1 MKEREILAKKS
12 IVSGEI
18 FLLIVS
24 IFALGNIVGDMN
36 VVDARNENPSASLIG
51 TGSGSAAQAVV
62 KEVWTSK
69 KGVTGNFNIID
80 EFTPGGSVFKGAKVV
95 SVAREGD
102 KYTATFSGKIS
113 STGEELT
120 DTLSINKETYD
131 AILKTTGADFVEEGA
146 YSKEFPLIGIV
157 SGGWAHLLD
166 GVVWASFVVGAIQLL
181 GPLLGAD
188 ETTVNALSA
197 AAVAGIFTY
206 KGILAFSEQNFGAA
220 LKDTFVANNAALISI
235 GFAVVVFAL
244 MYKKESK
251 KIVQLECLPWEA
263 PLGGADCERCN
274 QDPLKPCSEYRC
286 KSLGQACELVNKGSA
301 EERCTW
307 VARGD
312 VNSPIITPAKNV
324 LTQNHRYTDMQG
336 RPPSRG
342 TKIVRTDKE
351 CIQPFTPL
359 QFGVQ
364 LNEPAQCKI
373 DIEGNKTFDEMGYYF
388 GESNLYRYNH
398 TETMRLPSPDSV
410 NAEGIEVPNEGAY
423 NFYVRCRDANG
434 NVNEDEFVFNL
445 CVDKSPDTTPPIIET
460 TSIISGSAVQFG
472 VQNISLTAY
481 VNEPAE
487 CKWSFQDKAY
497 DSMENAMSCSS
508 HVYEQNARQQYPCTT
523 TLNGIQDR
531 AENVFYLRCKDQP
544 LKSNST
550 QNVNQE
556 SYRFS
561 LKGSQ
566 PLAILNVKPNETLTG
581 STDVVRVNL
590 TLTTDDGAD
599 EGKALCYFSPT
610 GKESD
615 FVAMFS
621 TNSFKHEQVLSL
633 GSGAYNY
640 YFRCIDA
647 GGNAAS
653 ANTSFNVFVDRAAP
667 RVTRAY
673 KEGPDAL
680 KIITNEEAVCRYS
693 PTSCN
698 FVFGEGL
705 AIQVLNPRDRRVH
718 LMQWKPNEANYIK
731 CRDNYGNEP
740 NPNACSIVVSA
751 TNIG

>member
-1 MKEREILAKKS
+1 MAETTNFGWGHLWQGLEWS
-12 IVSGEI
+12 I
-18 FLLIVS
+18 
-24 IFALGNIVGDMN
+24 
-36 VVDARNENPSASLIG
+36 
-51 TGSGSAAQAVV
+51 AVV
-62 KEVWTSK
+62 
-69 KGVTGNFNIID
+69 GV
-80 EFTPGGSVFKGAKVV
+80 
-95 SVAREGD
+95 
-102 KYTATFSGKIS
+102 
-113 STGEELT
+113 
-120 DTLSINKETYD
+120 
-131 AILKTTGADFVEEGA
+131 
-146 YSKEFPLIGIV
+146 
-157 SGGWAHLLD
+157 
-166 GVVWASFVVGAIQLL
+166 IQLVGRL
-181 GPLLGAD
+181 AGAD
-188 ETTVNALSA
+188 EETVNALSA
-197 AAVAGIFTY
+197 AAFAGIMSGKFAYGLWGSPASGGGGGVISSSLSPAWAT
-206 KGILAFSEQNFGAA
+206 GIG
-220 LKDTFVANNAALISI
+220 VSI
-235 GFAVVVFAL
+235 AVVVFVL
-244 MYKKESK
+244 LYKKESK
-251 KIVQLECLPWEA
+251 KIVELQCLPWEA

-312 VNSPIITPAKNV
+312 VNSPVITPATNV
-324 LTQNHRYTDMQG
+324 LTPQHRYTDMQG

-373 DIEGNKTFDEMGYYF
+373 DIEGNKTFEEMGYYF

-472 VQNISLTAY
+472 AQNISFTAY
-481 VNEPAE
+481 VNEPAQ

-508 HVYEQNARQQYPCTT
+508 HVYEQNARQQYPCST

-531 AENVFYLRCKDQP
+531 AENVFYFRCKDQP
-544 LKSNST
+544 LKNNST

-581 STDVVRVNL
+581 STDAVRVNL
-590 TLTTDDGAD
+590 TLTTDDGAN

-610 GKESD
+610 GREGD

-621 TNSFKHEQVLSL
+621 TNNFKHEQALSL
-633 GSGAYNY
+633 GSGNYNY
-640 YFRCIDA
+640 YFRCVDS

-667 RVTRAY
+667 RITRAY

-698 FVFGEGL
+698 FVFEEGL

-740 NPNACSIVVSA
+740 NPNACSIAVSA

>member
-1 MKEREILAKKS
+1 MREREILAKKS

-181 GPLLGAD
+181 GPRLGAD

-312 VNSPIITPAKNV
+312 VNSPKITPAKNV

-364 LNEPAQCKI
+364 LNEA
-373 DIEGNKTFDEMGYYF
+373 
-388 GESNLYRYNH
+388 
-398 TETMRLPSPDSV
+398 
-410 NAEGIEVPNEGAY
+410 AY